1 MKKGNSKIEHIQK
14 FINKNF
20 KKNHILSK
28 NRKVFDWLYYN
39 NYEKKY
45 NFIFEQKNTDI
56 ISFLG
61 IVKNSMF
68 SKKLKKLTQFGL
80 QHGLQKKIK

>member
-39 NYEKKY
+39 NYELTALGRAVGL
-45 NFIFEQKNTDI
+45 IF
-56 ISFLG
+56 L
-61 IVKNSMF
+61 
-68 SKKLKKLTQFGL
+68 
-80 QHGLQKKIK
+80 